1 VPVDASDDR
10 LDAVLYRAV
19 SKTTRVFVVH
29 MSPPLSRRL
38 FRRARKA
45 GFMSRGYVWIAT
57 DGIGGLNRLSAED
70 IGAMQG
76 ALIVRPQLPPSIRAS
91 NFAARF
97 NARFSRE
104 KAGSLQIQKDP
115 TLPMLWAYDTAWA
128 VAVAAEAL
136 GISSS
141 SNPELFETPRGC
153 RAGPE
158 VNHQVDVPT
167 AGAALLK
174 AVLDTT
180 FDGLAGKFRLVDA
193 QLQTPA
199 YEIVNVVPDGT
210 KTVGFWTENSKISP
224 DLHAT
229 SSDGLMQIIWPGE
242 QSHSRVPKG
251 LAVSPTGRDLV
262 VAVPVKHG
270 FNQFV
275 DVSGDSTNGR
285 LRVTGYCIDVFDAVM
300 KALPSPVSY
309 EYMPFNASSES
320 YDQLVRLIPEQ
331 VSAERHNT
339 CS

>member
-76 ALIVRPQLPPSIRAS
+76 ALIVRPQLLPSTRAS

-141 SNPELFETPRGC
+141 SSNPELFETPRGC

-180 FDGLAGKFRLVDA
+180 FDVRASREVQACGRAVADASIRDSKRCSRWHQGSRILDREFQDITGFTRNEFRRFDANHLAG
-193 QLQTPA
+193 
-199 YEIVNVVPDGT
+199 
-210 KTVGFWTENSKISP
+210 
-224 DLHAT
+224 
-229 SSDGLMQIIWPGE
+229 
-242 QSHSRVPKG
+242 
-251 LAVSPTGRDLV
+251 
-262 VAVPVKHG
+262 
-270 FNQFV
+270 
-275 DVSGDSTNGR
+275 
-285 LRVTGYCIDVFDAVM
+285 
-300 KALPSPVSY
+300 
-309 EYMPFNASSES
+309 
-320 YDQLVRLIPEQ
+320 
-331 VSAERHNT
+331 
-339 CS
+339 